1 MEIEISLCMTLKN
14 HFYIKK
20 LYVNSDIFMHYNIK
34 PFFIK
39 KLYENIDIF
48 VHDNKNHFLYK
59 KNV

>member
-1 MEIEISLCMTLKN
+1 
-14 HFYIKK
+14 
-20 LYVNSDIFMHYNIK
+20 MHYNIK

-59 KNV
+59 KKCMKSSDIFMHVNKKSFL